1 MKKPTKKQGILIIAV
16 AVIVISAA
24 GWMLMDP
31 SSEEKIPKTNAVVI
45 HDVKPIIEKVVKEK
59 EQEEKEKQEK
69 AKKEKEQ
76 KQKEEAKKQQEE
88 AQKEVVQSI
97 APEPEVPP
105 EETVQAPPVQAPS
118 EPSGNGGSDY
128 NESNEGMIW
137 VDGFGWVEDEG
148 GGSEGEDAPDMVPNG
163 NQIGEMN

>member
-24 GWMLMDP
+24 GWMLMNSGD
-31 SSEEKIPKTNAVVI
+31 EEKIPKTNAVVI

-76 KQKEEAKKQQEE
+76 TQKEEAKKQQEE

-105 EETVQAPPVQAPS
+105 EETVQAPPVQALS
-118 EPSGNGGSDY
+118 EPSGNGGSDN